1 MAFASDTKTIESG
14 RSGTGRGDS
23 YSRRLR
29 VAYFSPLPPA
39 RTGIADYSRELLPY
53 LTEYLD
59 LTLFVPDP
67 DRVDPEFS
75 PQYSIQPVSRYPE
88 QRWRFDMSL
97 YQMGNSDHHEEM
109 YQMFRRYPGVLVLH
123 DYFVHTF
130 IADRTVGKGEFAA
143 YVREMGYS
151 RGLSGTELAAK
162 ILAGSA
168 EHPEFEWPLNE
179 RLLDLSLGIAVH
191 SQYVKGLVGALPAER
206 PVDVITM
213 PMERFDAESKRQ
225 DLPWSGETIIF
236 ASVGQVTAAK
246 QIERA
251 LRAFKLLHQQRPATA
266 YLIVGE
272 PAPDIDLEQMI
283 VQMGLEASVYTTG
296 HVSEL
301 SDFLGWI
308 ATADVIVNLRYPTAG
323 ETSAT
328 ALRALAAGKPLIV
341 CDHGW
346 YSELPDDACLKVSPL
361 SSGELLDAM
370 LMLAGSPSLREA
382 LGQAGIRYVD
392 QHCRPTIIAQAYTSF
407 LQEIVG
413 NCRIEHA

>member
-1 MAFASDTKTIESG
+1 
-14 RSGTGRGDS
+14 
-23 YSRRLR
+23 
-29 VAYFSPLPPA
+29 
-39 RTGIADYSRELLPY
+39 
-53 LTEYLD
+53 
-59 LTLFVPDP
+59 
-67 DRVDPEFS
+67 
-75 PQYSIQPVSRYPE
+75 
-88 QRWRFDMSL
+88 MSL

-123 DYFVHTF
+123 DYFLHSF

-162 ILAGSA
+162 ILAGGS

-251 LRAFKLLHQQRPATA
+251 LRAFNLLHQQRPATA

-272 PAPDIDLEQMI
+272 PAPDVDLERMI
-283 VQMGLEASVYTTG
+283 VEMGLEASVYTTG
-296 HVSEL
+296 HVSQL
-301 SDFLGWI
+301 TDFLGWI
-308 ATADVIVNLRYPTAG
+308 ATADVIVNLRYPTVG

-346 YSELPDDACLKVSPL
+346 YSELPDDACLKVPPH
-361 SSGELLDAM
+361 SSGQLLEAM
-370 LMLAGSPSLREA
+370 TVLVENAGQRET
-382 LGQAGIRYVD
+382 LGQAGIRYVNY
-392 QHCRPTIIAQAYTSF
+392 HCRPAAVAEAYASF
-407 LQEIVG
+407 LEKVVDNYRDQHG
-413 NCRIEHA
+413 